1 MSCSAQL
8 APNELDALAEYGN
21 ATSDDVLG
29 KCSLIGALVDELLE
43 EPVLREDHTL
53 PKETI

>member
-1 MSCSAQL
+1 VSCSAQL